1 MQNTGGASAGGISG
15 IIRTQRLGR
24 SRYSGAMS
32 GLLLSLLLGLW
43 APATAP
49 DTTELSYQRAY
60 TTTRTVPVIQK
71 CLIGELSSM
80 GEQTIMQMGDG
91 AILMIRDGQGEP
103 LLIEIA
109 PPKVTI
115 TTHSTADVRTRVQ
128 RCV

>member
-1 MQNTGGASAGGISG
+1 MGPV
-15 IIRTQRLGR
+15 
-24 SRYSGAMS
+24 
-32 GLLLSLLLGLW
+32 LLSLLLGLS
-43 APATAP
+43 APAAAP
-49 DTTELSYQRAY
+49 DSTELSYQRAY

-71 CLIGELSSM
+71 CLIGELSGM

-91 AILMIRDGQGEP
+91 AILMIREAQGEP

-115 TTHSTADVRTRVQ
+115 TTHSTADVRNRVQ

>member
-1 MQNTGGASAGGISG
+1 MQKARGAAAGGISG
-15 IIRTQRLGR
+15 ISRTQRLGCFQYFR
-24 SRYSGAMS
+24 VMG
-32 GLLLSLLLGLW
+32 GIPLSLLLGLW

-49 DTTELSYQRAY
+49 DTTDLSYHRAY
-60 TTTRTVPVIQK
+60 TTARTVPVIQK
-71 CLIGELSSM
+71 CLIGELSGL

-91 AILMIRDGQGEP
+91 AILMIREGQGEP

-115 TTHSTADVRTRVQ
+115 TTHSTADVRNRVQ

>member
-1 MQNTGGASAGGISG
+1 MGPVT
-15 IIRTQRLGR
+15 
-24 SRYSGAMS
+24 
-32 GLLLSLLLGLW
+32 LSLLLGL
-43 APATAP
+43 APATP
-49 DTTELSYQRAY
+49 DDTEMSYQRAY

-91 AILMIRDGQGEP
+91 AILMIREGQGEP